1 VSAPA
6 AIVHGGT
13 NLSVRSQIFLEKY
26 FKEECSMDKILN
38 VAEAARELGMSER
51 WLRHSE
57 ETGKIPKA
65 CKVMPEIKMRVIKY
79 VTG

>member
-1 VSAPA
+1 
-6 AIVHGGT
+6 
-13 NLSVRSQIFLEKY
+13 
-26 FKEECSMDKILN
+26 MDKILN

-65 CKVMPEIKMRVIKY
+65 RRDLNGWRVYTKEDIDKIRQLIY
-79 VTG
+79 PGTI